1 MIRYR
6 DVEHNDI
13 VDIINLT
20 RQYGDPAVID
30 GYRVD
35 YKEWIKAC
43 VGYIE
48 QADAKNA
55 VFKVAYDDE
64 ALLGFIIGVAGQ
76 WHYSTDLYLDLIE
89 VITEEAMQP
98 FEKAEIT
105 MELIRLCEE
114 EARKAGLKGLSVYSV
129 RDTSRAYANFFQKRL
144 GWTPLHGAKK
154 IF

>member
-6 DVEHNDI
+6 DVEHNDV

-20 RQYGDPAVID
+20 RQYGDPAVIE

-35 YKEWIKAC
+35 YKVWIQEMLRY
-43 VGYIE
+43 VD
-48 QADAKNA
+48 QADSKNA
-55 VFKVAYDDE
+55 VFKVAYDDDT
-64 ALLGFIIGVAGQ
+64 LLGFIIGCPGQ

-89 VITEEAMQP
+89 VITEEALSP
-98 FEKAEIT
+98 HEKAEII
-105 MELIRLCEE
+105 MELVRLCEE

-129 RDTSRAYANFFQKRL
+129 RDTSKAFSNFFTKRL
-144 GWTPLHGAKK
+144 GWHELHGAKL